1 MEWNSVPKRNRGE
14 GRGGDSDR
22 RRRRRDKVARELV

>member
-14 GRGGDSDR
+14 GGDSDR